1 VTTVALLQELLHR
14 QHGFQR
20 HYAGSVD
27 GCGLK
32 LEADVRRAYYALLRR
47 LIESVRE
54 HSQTAQQP
62 GSVNFA
68 KNSNWVR
75 LKVSKTSPTTVRA
88 AWRIFSY

>member
-54 HSQTAQQP
+54 HSQTAQEP
-62 GSVNFA
+62 RSVIYIGYPCSSSSSFIMTA
-68 KNSNWVR
+68 G
-75 LKVSKTSPTTVRA
+75 
-88 AWRIFSY
+88 IC